1 MSGRSPDRQ
10 AGWYRGPP
18 RPGEPK
24 SAGGPVTDQNLV
36 PTFTRVAPGV
46 DLPELDDRVLA
57 LWDRINAFQT
67 SIDMRPEESE
77 YTFYDGPPF
86 ATGSPHYGHIL
97 QGVVKDIVPRY
108 WTMRGHRVHRR
119 FGWDTH
125 GLPVE
130 MEVQKRLGISGP
142 REIEDFGVARF
153 NEAARDLVDHTTTA
167 FYDVTRRIGRWVDF
181 EDNYKTM
188 DIDFMES
195 VWWGFKQL
203 WDRGLIYKAFK
214 VLPYSWGA
222 TTSLSNFEVNL
233 GGYRDVEDPSV
244 TLRLRV
250 TEGNDH
256 AAIGDYLLVWTTTPW
271 TLPGNLAVAVRKDI
285 EYVRVSDEG
294 DHYWAARARVGD
306 LWTEEA
312 PEIVGSASGAEL
324 LGVSYE
330 PPFPHFEAE
339 RANGAFRVVEMDE
352 VTTEDGTGLVHTAP
366 AYGEADFFAMQKA
379 KISALVDPIDL
390 EARFTEEVPEV
401 EGLHVKA
408 ADPILIGLLKDRGV
422 LVHEARITHSYPF
435 CWRTD
440 TPLIYKAIP
449 SWYVNVESIKDRMVE
464 LNDEIHWVPD
474 YVGTKRFGNWLEDA
488 RDYAISRNRFWGTT
502 IPIWECD
509 SCETTVC
516 LGSID
521 ELEAISGVRTD
532 DLHKHVLDPITWPC
546 DACAGTMIRVPEVLD
561 TWFDSGSMPYA
572 QVHYP
577 FENKER
583 FERGFPANFIAE
595 GLDQTRGWFYTLLIL
610 STGIFDKAP
619 FQNCVVTGMVLA
631 EDGRKMSKSLR
642 NYPDPSHVL
651 DEFGADALRAY
662 LINSPVVRADPLRF
676 SEDGVREVVRT
687 VLLPWWN
694 AFSFFTTYAEADAIT
709 AEDLASAPPV
719 DERPEIDRWIL
730 SVLQTLIAS
739 VNHEMESYRLF
750 AVTPP
755 IIGFVEHLTNWY
767 IRRSRRRFWSHRGG
781 ADEGGK
787 LAAFATLHE
796 VLLTFATV
804 AAPVLPFTAEE
815 MYQRLARPAETS
827 APQSVHLLD
836 YPDADATLIDSE
848 LEIAMAASRTVVNL
862 GRTLR
867 KRNDLRVR
875 QPLMRVTIVTREPEL
890 RSAVERHMALIE
902 EELNVRSVKV
912 HDDESDLVE
921 LTAKADF
928 KRLGPRFGKETKA
941 VAAAIAELDHDTV
954 AALLDTGVIM
964 IGGETLTVEDVV
976 IGRNPREGTV
986 VATDG
991 AITVALDT
999 HLTEDLI
1006 VEGIARELV
1015 NRVQLLRRTKGLDVA
1030 DRIRLQWSS
1039 DDASIVGAFKTHDA
1053 FIAGEVLANVIER
1066 HDAITAEPT
1075 SIDGA
1080 DVVLRIAAD

>member
-1 MSGRSPDRQ
+1 M
-10 AGWYRGPP
+10 
-18 RPGEPK
+18 
-24 SAGGPVTDQNLV
+24 TDQKPT
-36 PTFTRVAPGV
+36 PTFSRVTPGV
-46 DLPELDDRVLA
+46 DLPELDHRILD
-57 LWDRINAFQT
+57 LWDRIDAFHT
-67 SIDMRPEESE
+67 SIEMRPPESE

-108 WTMRGHRVHRR
+108 WTMRGRRVERR

-125 GLPVE
+125 GLPIE
-130 MEVQKRLGISGP
+130 MEVQKRLGVSGP
-142 REIEDFGVARF
+142 REIEEFGVARF

-167 FYDVTRRIGRWVDF
+167 FYDITRRIGRWVDF

-188 DIDFMES
+188 DIEFMES

-244 TLRLRV
+244 TLRLRI
-250 TEGNDH
+250 TDGNDH
-256 AAIGDYLLVWTTTPW
+256 AIAGDYLLVWTTTPW
-271 TLPGNLAVAVRKDI
+271 TLPGNLAVAVGEDI
-285 EYVRVSDEG
+285 EYARVADDG
-294 DHYWAARARVGD
+294 DHYWVARERIGD
-306 LWTEEA
+306 LWGDTPPQIIGTA
-312 PEIVGSASGAEL
+312 AGSEL
-324 LGVSYE
+324 LGISYE
-330 PPFPHFEAE
+330 PPFPHFEEE
-339 RANGAFRVVEMDE
+339 RKNGAFRVVPMDE

-366 AYGEADFFAMQKA
+366 AYGEADFFALRKA
-379 KISALVDPIDL
+379 EISALVDPIDL
-390 EARFTEEVPEV
+390 EARFTDEVPEV

-408 ADPILIGLLKDRGV
+408 ADPILIEMLKERGV
-422 LVHEARITHSYPF
+422 LIHEGTITHSYPF

-449 SWYVNVESIKDRMVE
+449 SWYVNVEAIKDRMVD
-464 LNDEIHWVPD
+464 LNNGIHWVPD
-474 YVGTKRFGNWLEDA
+474 YVGTRRFGNWLEDA

-509 SCETTVC
+509 SCDETVC
-516 LGSID
+516 LGSRD
-521 ELEAISGVRTD
+521 ELEELSGVRTD
-532 DLHKHVLDPITWPC
+532 DLHKHILDPITWPC
-546 DACAGTMIRVPEVLD
+546 ESCDGTMIRVPEVLD

-610 STGIFDKAP
+610 STGIFDAAP

-631 EDGRKMSKSLR
+631 EDGRKMSKSLK

-651 DEFGADALRAY
+651 EEFGADALRAY

-694 AFSFFTTYAEADAIT
+694 AFSFFTTYAEADFIT
-709 AEDLASAPPV
+709 AADIAAAPPV
-719 DERPEIDRWIL
+719 AERPEIDRWIL

-739 VNHEMESYRLF
+739 VNREMESYRLF

-755 IIGFVEHLTNWY
+755 IVGFVEHLTNWY

-781 ADEGGK
+781 ADESSK

-804 AAPVLPFTAEE
+804 AAPVLPFMAEE
-815 MYQRLARPAETS
+815 MYQRLARPEGTS
-827 APQSVHLLD
+827 AIQSVHLLD
-836 YPDADATLIDSE
+836 YPDADTAMIDSD
-848 LEIAMAASRTVVNL
+848 LERAMAASRTVVNL

-875 QPLMRVTIVTREPEL
+875 QPLARVTIVTRDGEL
-890 RSAVERHMALIE
+890 RKAIESHTALIAD
-902 EELNVRSVKV
+902 ELNVHAVEV
-912 HDDESDLVE
+912 HDDEAELVE
-921 LTAKADF
+921 LSAKADF
-928 KRLGPRFGKETKA
+928 KRLGPRFGSETKA
-941 VAAAIAELDHDTV
+941 VAAAIAALDHDAV
-954 AALLDTGVIM
+954 AGLMNTGEFTIDGQVFS
-964 IGGETLTVEDVV
+964 VEDVV
-976 IGRNPREGTV
+976 IARSPLEGTV
-986 VATDG
+986 VATEG
-991 AITVALDT
+991 SITVDLDT
-999 HLTEDLI
+999 QLTAELRT
-1006 VEGIARELV
+1006 EGVARELV
-1015 NRVQLLRRTKGLDVA
+1015 NRIQMKRRAEGFEVA
-1030 DRIRLQWSS
+1030 DRIELRWKS
-1039 DDASIVGAFKTHDA
+1039 DDASIVDAFDA
-1053 FIAGEVLANVIER
+1053 YSDFIAGEVLAATIER
-1066 HDAITAEPT
+1066 DGSITSSPVTIDEAAVIL
-1075 SIDGA
+1075 SIA
-1080 DVVLRIAAD
+1080 RA

>member
-1 MSGRSPDRQ
+1 MNDQ
-10 AGWYRGPP
+10 
-18 RPGEPK
+18 EP
-24 SAGGPVTDQNLV
+24 A
-36 PTFTRVAPGV
+36 PTFSRVAPGV
-46 DLPELDDRVLA
+46 DLPELDDRILA
-57 LWDRINAFQT
+57 LWDRIDAFRT
-67 SIDMRPEESE
+67 SVEMRPPESE

-108 WTMRGHRVHRR
+108 WTMRGHRVERR

-130 MEVQKRLGISGP
+130 MEVQKRLGVSGP
-142 REIEDFGVARF
+142 REIEELGVARF
-153 NEAARDLVDHTTTA
+153 NEAARELVEQTTTA

-181 EDNYKTM
+181 EDDYKTM

-203 WDRGLIYKAFK
+203 WDRGLVYKAFK

-222 TTSLSNFEVNL
+222 ATSLSNFEVNL

-244 TLRLRV
+244 TLRLRITV
-250 TEGNDH
+250 GNDH
-256 AAIGDYLLVWTTTPW
+256 AFAGDYLLVWTTTPW
-271 TLPGNLAVAVRKDI
+271 TLPGNLAVAVGEGID
-285 EYVRVSDEG
+285 YVRVADEG
-294 DHYWAARARVGD
+294 DHYWVARERAGD
-306 LWTEEA
+306 LWGDT
-312 PEIVGSASGAEL
+312 PPQIVGAASGAEL
-324 LGVSYE
+324 LGVAYE
-330 PPFPHFEAE
+330 PPFPHFENE
-339 RANGAFRVVEMDE
+339 RENGAFRVIAMDE

-366 AYGEADFFAMQKA
+366 AYGEADFFALQKA
-379 KISALVDPIDL
+379 EISALVDPIDL
-390 EARFTEEVPEV
+390 EARFTDEVPEV

-408 ADPILIGLLKDRGV
+408 ADPVLIGLLRKRGV
-422 LVHEARITHSYPF
+422 LVHEGTITHSYPF

-449 SWYVNVESIKDRMVE
+449 SWYVNVEAIKDRMVE
-464 LNDEIHWVPD
+464 LNNGIHWVPD
-474 YVGTKRFGNWLEDA
+474 YVGAKRFGNWLEDA

-509 SCETTVC
+509 ACDETVC
-516 LGSID
+516 LGSRD
-521 ELEAISGVRTD
+521 ELEALSGVRTD
-532 DLHKHVLDPITWPC
+532 DLHKHILDPITWPC
-546 DACAGTMIRVPEVLD
+546 GKCDGTMTRVPEVLD

-631 EDGRKMSKSLR
+631 EDGRKMSKSLS
-642 NYPDPSHVL
+642 NYPDPLHVL

-709 AEDLASAPPV
+709 AADLAAAPPV
-719 DERPEIDRWIL
+719 AERPEIDRWIL
-730 SVLQTLIAS
+730 SVLQTLIAN
-739 VNHEMESYRLF
+739 VNHEMEAYRLF

-755 IIGFVEHLTNWY
+755 IIGFVEQLTNWY
-767 IRRSRRRFWSHRGG
+767 IRRSRRRFWSRRGG
-781 ADEGGK
+781 SDESGK

-804 AAPVLPFTAEE
+804 AAPVLPFMAEE
-815 MYQRLARPAETS
+815 MYQSLARPSDTS
-827 APQSVHLLD
+827 APLSVHLLD
-836 YPDADATLIDSE
+836 YPKADTALIDADLE
-848 LEIAMAASRTVVNL
+848 LTMAASRTVVNL

-875 QPLMRVTIVTREPEL
+875 QPLALVTIVTTDPAL
-890 RSAVERHMALIE
+890 RRAIETHTVLIA
-902 EELNVRSVKV
+902 EELNVHAVKV
-912 HDDESDLVE
+912 HDDETDLVE
-921 LTAKADF
+921 LSAKADF
-928 KRLGPRFGKETKA
+928 KRLGPRFGKETKTVARTIADLSHDA
-941 VAAAIAELDHDTV
+941 VAQ
-954 AALLDTGVIM
+954 LLDTGEIT
-964 IGGETLTVEDVV
+964 IGENVLTAEDVV
-976 IGRNPREGTV
+976 VLRNPREGTV
-986 VATDG
+986 VATEG
-991 AITVALDT
+991 SITVALDT
-999 HLTEDLI
+999 HLTGDLLI
-1006 VEGIARELV
+1006 EGVARELV
-1015 NRVQLLRRTKGLDVA
+1015 NRVQLMRRSEGFEVA
-1030 DRIRLQWSS
+1030 DRIRLLWAS
-1039 DDASIVGAFKTHDA
+1039 DDASIVDAFDVHNV
-1053 FIAGEVLANVIER
+1053 FIAGEVLAADIRRDDSV
-1066 HDAITAEPT
+1066 TANPVT
-1075 SIDGA
+1075 IDGA
-1080 DVVLRIAAD
+1080 VVTLTIVGA

>member
-1 MSGRSPDRQ
+1 
-10 AGWYRGPP
+10 
-18 RPGEPK
+18 
-24 SAGGPVTDQNLV
+24 VTDQKPT
-36 PTFTRVAPGV
+36 PTFTRVPPGV
-46 DLPELDDRVLA
+46 NLPELDERVLA
-57 LWDRINAFQT
+57 LWDRIDAFHT
-67 SIDMRPEESE
+67 SIAMRSPESE

-108 WTMRGHRVHRR
+108 WTMRGHRVERR

-130 MEVQKRLGISGP
+130 MEVQKRLGVSGP
-142 REIEDFGVARF
+142 REIEEFGVARF
-153 NEAARDLVDHTTTA
+153 NEAARDLVNDTTTA

-188 DIDFMES
+188 DIEFMES

-250 TEGNDH
+250 TDGNDH
-256 AAIGDYLLVWTTTPW
+256 ALAGDYLLVWTTTPW
-271 TLPGNLAVAVRKDI
+271 TLPGNLAVAVGEEI
-285 EYVRVSDEG
+285 EYVRVTDGE
-294 DHYWAARARVGD
+294 DHYWAARARIDD
-306 LWTEEA
+306 LWSDET
-312 PEIVGSASGAEL
+312 PEIVGSASGSDL
-324 LGVSYE
+324 LGISYE
-330 PPFPHFEAE
+330 PPFPHFESE
-339 RANGAFRVVEMDE
+339 RENGAFRVVAMDE
-352 VTTEDGTGLVHTAP
+352 VTTEDGSGLVHTAP
-366 AYGEADFFAMQKA
+366 AYGEADFFALQKA

-390 EARFTEEVPEV
+390 EARFTDEVPEV

-408 ADPILIGLLKDRGV
+408 ADPILIALLKDRGV
-422 LVHEARITHSYPF
+422 LVHEGRITHSYPF

-440 TPLIYKAIP
+440 TPLIYKALP
-449 SWYVNVESIKDRMVE
+449 SWYVNVEVIKDRMVD
-464 LNDEIHWVPD
+464 LNNGIRWVPD
-474 YVGTKRFGNWLEDA
+474 YVGAKRFGNWLEGA

-509 SCETTVC
+509 SCDATVC
-516 LGSID
+516 LGSRD
-521 ELEAISGVRTD
+521 ELEALSGVRTD
-532 DLHKHVLDPITWPC
+532 DLHKHILDPITWSCEQC
-546 DACAGTMIRVPEVLD
+546 DGTMIRVPEVLD

-583 FERGFPANFIAE
+583 FERGFPADFIAE

-631 EDGRKMSKSLR
+631 EDGRKMSKSLK

-676 SEDGVREVVRT
+676 SEEGVREVVRT

-694 AFSFFTTYAEADAIT
+694 AFSFFTTYAEADGIT
-709 AEDLASAPPV
+709 ADDLAAAPPV

-739 VNHEMESYRLF
+739 VNREMEAYRLF

-781 ADEGGK
+781 TDESTK

-804 AAPVLPFTAEE
+804 AAPVLPFMAEE
-815 MYQRLARPAETS
+815 MYQQLARPSETS
-827 APQSVHLLD
+827 ARQSVHLLD
-836 YPDADATLIDSE
+836 YPESDTELIDAD
-848 LEIAMAASRTVVNL
+848 LEVAMAASRTVVNL

-875 QPLMRVTIVTREPEL
+875 QPLNLVTIVTRDPRVRRAIE
-890 RSAVERHMALIE
+890 ANTDLIT
-902 EELNVRSVKV
+902 EELNVRAVKV
-912 HDDESDLVE
+912 HEDEADLVE
-921 LTAKADF
+921 LSAKADF
-928 KRLGPRFGKETKA
+928 KRLGPRFGKEMK
-941 VAAAIAELDHDTV
+941 AIAATIANLDHDAI
-954 AALLDTGVIM
+954 AALLDS
-964 IGGETLTVEDVV
+964 GEITIDDEALTIEDVV
-976 IGRNPREGTV
+976 VLRSPREGTV
-986 VATDG
+986 VATDES
-991 AITVALDT
+991 ITVALDT
-999 HLTEDLI
+999 QLNDELLL
-1006 VEGIARELV
+1006 EGVARELV
-1015 NRVQLLRRTKGLDVA
+1015 NRIQMLRRSESFEVA
-1030 DRIRLQWSS
+1030 DRVHIRWAS
-1039 DDASIVGAFKTHDA
+1039 DDASIIDAFGAHGE
-1053 FIAGEVLANVIER
+1053 FIAGEVLAVTIER
-1066 HDAITAEPT
+1066 ADSVPSNTVTIDGSDVAIT
-1075 SIDGA
+1075 
-1080 DVVLRIAAD
+1080 IAGV

>member
-1 MSGRSPDRQ
+1 MTHQKP
-10 AGWYRGPP
+10 
-18 RPGEPK
+18 
-24 SAGGPVTDQNLV
+24 T
-36 PTFTRVAPGV
+36 PTFARVAPGV
-46 DLPELDDRVLA
+46 DLPALDERVLA
-57 LWDRINAFQT
+57 LWDRIDAFHK
-67 SIDMRPEESE
+67 SIEMRPADSE

-108 WTMRGHRVHRR
+108 WTMRGHRVERR

-130 MEVQKRLGISGP
+130 MEVQKRLGVSGP
-142 REIEDFGVARF
+142 REIEEFGVARF
-153 NEAARDLVDHTTTA
+153 NEAARDLVNQTTTA

-181 EDNYKTM
+181 EDSYKTM
-188 DIDFMES
+188 DIEFMES

-244 TLRLRV
+244 TLRLRI
-250 TEGNDH
+250 TDGNDV
-256 AAIGDYLLVWTTTPW
+256 AFAGDYLLVWTTTPW
-271 TLPGNLAVAVRKDI
+271 TLPGNLAVAVGEDI
-285 EYVRVSDEG
+285 EYVRVADEG
-294 DHYWAARARVGD
+294 EHYWVARARVGS
-306 LWTEEA
+306 LWNDET
-312 PEIVGSASGAEL
+312 PEIVGTASGSEL
-324 LGVSYE
+324 LGISYK
-330 PPFPHFEAE
+330 PPFPHFESE
-339 RANGAFRVVEMDE
+339 RENGAFRVVAMDE
-352 VTTEDGTGLVHTAP
+352 VTTEDGSGLVHTAP
-366 AYGEADFFAMQKA
+366 AYGEADFFALQKA

-390 EARFTEEVPEV
+390 EARFTDEVPEV

-408 ADPILIGLLKDRGV
+408 ADPILIDLLRDSGV
-422 LVHEARITHSYPF
+422 LVHEGKITHSYPF

-449 SWYVNVESIKDRMVE
+449 SWYVNVEVIKDRMVE

-474 YVGTKRFGNWLEDA
+474 YVGTKRFGNWLEGA

-509 SCETTVC
+509 TCEETVC
-516 LGSID
+516 LGSRD
-521 ELEAISGVRTD
+521 ELEALSGVRTD
-532 DLHKHVLDPITWPC
+532 DLHKHILDPITWSCEKC
-546 DACAGTMIRVPEVLD
+546 DGTMTRVPEVLD

-631 EDGRKMSKSLR
+631 EDGRKMSKSLK

-676 SEDGVREVVRT
+676 SGEGVREVVRT

-709 AEDLASAPPV
+709 ADDLAAAPPV

-767 IRRSRRRFWSHRGG
+767 IRRSRRRFWSHRVGR
-781 ADEGGK
+781 DESSK

-804 AAPVLPFTAEE
+804 AAPVLPFMAEE
-815 MYQRLARPAETS
+815 MYQCLARPSQTS
-827 APQSVHLLD
+827 AAQSVHLLD
-836 YPDADATLIDSE
+836 YPDADTTLIDTDLE
-848 LEIAMAASRTVVNL
+848 LAMAATRTVVNL

-875 QPLMRVTIVTREPEL
+875 QPLNLVTIVARDARL
-890 RSAVERHMALIE
+890 RRAIEAHAGLIA
-902 EELNVRSVKV
+902 EELNVRTVKL
-912 HDDESDLVE
+912 HDDEADLVE
-921 LTAKADF
+921 LSAKADF
-928 KRLGPRFGKETKA
+928 KRLGPRFGKDTKA
-941 VAAAIAELDHDTV
+941 VAATIANLDHDAV
-954 AALLDTGVIM
+954 AELLDS
-964 IGGETLTVEDVV
+964 GEIEIAGEALTAEDVV
-976 IGRNPREGTV
+976 VQRSPREGTV
-986 VATDG
+986 VATDES
-991 AITVALDT
+991 ITVALDT
-999 HLTEDLI
+999 QLTDELL
-1006 VEGIARELV
+1006 VEGVARELV
-1015 NRVQLLRRTKGLDVA
+1015 NRVQMLRRSEGFEVA
-1030 DRIRLQWSS
+1030 DRIRLEWAS
-1039 DDASIVGAFKTHDA
+1039 DDPSIIHAFNVHDL
-1053 FIAGEVLANVIER
+1053 FIAGEVLALTIER
-1066 HDAITAEPT
+1066 VESLTAEPST
-1075 SIDGA
+1075 VNGA
-1080 DVVLRIAAD
+1080 DVAISIEGA